1 MHGIFGTSHLS
12 PDIQLTKDVLKV
24 FALGPVISSQEV
36 EWLRGIYSNCIHSPK
51 KSGTPKRIQ
60 KV

>member
-1 MHGIFGTSHLS
+1 MNTYFCIILYLDVFTFSYSFLFRQNMHGIFGTSQMS

-36 EWLRGIYSNCIHSPK
+36 E
-51 KSGTPKRIQ
+51 
-60 KV
+60 

>member
-1 MHGIFGTSHLS
+1 MS

-51 KSGTPKRIQ
+51 KSGNPQEDPKGI
-60 KV
+60 VVL